1 MKKIKKIML
10 LFLPVLLAVCTFCG
24 CRKTGEEADDV
35 VRLRWVTFGS
45 TVPAD
50 IKEVVKAA
58 NEYSAEKIGVVVD
71 LELQPSDML
80 NLIMASG
87 EYYDIVY
94 TCEWLNS
101 FDKNVLRDQFY
112 DITDLVQEETPALYE
127 IIGDYWEA
135 AEVNGRLYGVPT
147 LKDMGTEMMFRL
159 NADYFEGEKG
169 MKIPEFMD
177 FADIEPYLA
186 AYKEDFPYKYPL
198 AMDKSG
204 IPGFTNFMERI
215 VGTFILMP
223 YGQEGNPKVLP
234 VWDCEELM
242 NRYRLLHKWYELG
255 YIQPDASAVE
265 STTADKTIPVRCGV
279 AWRGYQGYSNPAD
292 WGFQVKTSIYGGPYI
307 SRSTEQGA
315 MLAIC
320 SGCSE
325 EHARAALKYIELLN
339 TDRKFRD
346 ILAYGIEGK
355 HFNYL
360 ENNTVIRTETGRSR
374 YQPSLYPMGSVVNAS
389 VESVSEDFLADPDQW
404 TKVYE
409 GYEEYGIHSSAY
421 GFVYDKTRKED
432 IIAAL
437 TAIYANYS
445 TDLITGTSDPDVVIP
460 KMREEMEKAGV
471 GELLDDIQ
479 QQLEE
484 YLTTP

>member
-1 MKKIKKIML
+1 
-10 LFLPVLLAVCTFCG
+10 
-24 CRKTGEEADDV
+24 
-35 VRLRWVTFGS
+35 
-45 TVPAD
+45 
-50 IKEVVKAA
+50 
-58 NEYSAEKIGVVVD
+58 
-71 LELQPSDML
+71 
-80 NLIMASG
+80 
-87 EYYDIVY
+87 
-94 TCEWLNS
+94 
-101 FDKNVLRDQFY
+101 
-112 DITDLVQEETPALYE
+112 
-127 IIGDYWEA
+127 
-135 AEVNGRLYGVPT
+135 
-147 LKDMGTEMMFRL
+147 
-159 NADYFEGEKG
+159 
-169 MKIPEFMD
+169 
-177 FADIEPYLA
+177 
-186 AYKEDFPYKYPL
+186 
-198 AMDKSG
+198 
-204 IPGFTNFMERI
+204 
-215 VGTFILMP
+215 
-223 YGQEGNPKVLP
+223 
-234 VWDCEELM
+234 
-242 NRYRLLHKWYELG
+242 
-255 YIQPDASAVE
+255 
-265 STTADKTIPVRCGV
+265 
-279 AWRGYQGYSNPAD
+279 
-292 WGFQVKTSIYGGPYI
+292 
-307 SRSTEQGA
+307 

-471 GELLDDIQ
+471 RELLDDIQ

-484 YLTTP
+484 YLTNP